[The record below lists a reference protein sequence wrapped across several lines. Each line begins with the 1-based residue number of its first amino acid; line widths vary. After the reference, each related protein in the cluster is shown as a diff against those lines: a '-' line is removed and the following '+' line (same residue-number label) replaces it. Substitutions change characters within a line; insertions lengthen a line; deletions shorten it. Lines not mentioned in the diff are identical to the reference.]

1 MKTQWSMKTVSLI
14 LSILFSIALQAQHVI
29 GYVPYWS
36 GTASEIQYDKLTH
49 INYSFAIPDVDGHL
63 KPLQNT
69 AKLQQIV
76 TNAHAVGG
84 KVLIAIG
91 GWSENGVVLDSRF
104 EAIGAN
110 AQYRTNLVN
119 DIVNLVN
126 QYNLDGADMDWEFPD
141 AGASADN
148 FEALMTE
155 LYNALHPMGKLVT
168 SAVSGSSWGGQ
179 GINTN
184 VRNVVD
190 WLNIMSYD
198 FNNQNHSTYSDALG
212 AVAYYQQK
220 GFPNS
225 KLALGVPF
233 YARPSWESYASIVGR
248 GADPYQDSFDGNGYN
263 GINTIKQKTNYVINN
278 GLRGVMIWEISQD
291 LNNQYSLVT
300 AIDEEI
306 NTNGTQNELPTVAL
320 TSPTNGSSFI
330 EGNTIQLS
338 ASASDN
344 DGSIAKVEFYNGTT
358 KIGED
363 ASAPY
368 SYTLSNAAVG
378 SYSFTAKAI
387 DNLGAS
393 ATSSAANVTVNI
405 DPTACNFEAWRNR
418 SWYNP
423 GDYVVY
429 NNHAWLCVNRNRSST
444 PGTNS
449 DWSDQGQCG
458 GGNSNQAP
466 SVSIT
471 SPSVN
476 QQIEEGNSI
485 SLAANASDADGTIS
499 KVEFYLNGSKVGE
512 DLSAPFTLNAGNL
525 SVGNYSVYAVATDN
539 DAASTT
545 SSSINFSVVAP
556 VQNQAPL
563 VSITS
568 PSNNAQFNEG
578 NTISLTANASDSDG
592 SVALVEFYLN
602 GTKVGQDASAP
613 YSYNAGALSTG
624 NYTVYAVAT
633 DNEGATTTSANV
645 NFSVNEVIQ
654 NQAPSVSISSPTNN
668 AQIDEG
674 TSVSINAVA
683 TDADGTI
690 SGVQFYLN
698 GTLVF
703 TDNSSPY
710 EYDAGTLSVGNY
722 RVYAV
727 ATDNDNATATSAT
740 VNFDINTV
748 IVGDCNAPAWSSSS
762 IYTGGDEVAHNNK
775 LWRAKWWTSGD
786 EPGTTGEFG
795 VWEDLGNCTIGNT
808 NDAPEVQITSPSN
821 NSSFDEGSV
830 VTVTASASD
839 ADGSVSKVEFYING
853 NKVGEDLNAPY
864 SINTSALNA
873 GNYTI
878 EAVATDN
885 EGAST
890 TSSVV
895 NITINTLVN
904 NQLPSGTVTSPVSG
918 SVITEGSNVTIEAS
932 ASDADGSVAQVE
944 FYINGALVGTD
955 NASPYAFEAGA
966 LTAGNYNVYVIVQD
980 NEGAESASSQVSFV
994 VEAETVNQAPTV
1006 EVSAPVDGAQISEG
1020 STVVIEAN
1028 AGDADGIVSKVEFYI
1043 NGSYVGED
1051 ASSPFTYNAG
1061 TQAAGS
1067 YSVYAIAFDDENAST
1082 TSSTINYSVKTTTIG
1097 GCNLP
1102 TYVEGTA
1109 YNSGDKVE
1117 NLDEGYTC
1125 EVAGWCSGAAWAYA
1139 PGTGLY
1145 WDMAWSYDG
1154 PCASEEGSLKAA
1166 VFNGTEQVNVEISS
1180 KEVQVLNISVYNAL
1194 GQLIFNDAITVL
1206 NGKVSYVLS
1215 SSSWNSGYYVLQI
1228 EGQKEAVKQVIVK

>member
-1 MKTQWSMKTVSLI
+1 MKTQWSMKTVSLL

-76 TNAHAVGG
+76 ANAHAVGG

-110 AQYRTNLVN
+110 PQYRTNLVN

-190 WLNIMSYD
+190 WLNIMAYD

-306 NTNGTQNELPTVAL
+306 NTNGTQNEHPTVSL

-525 SVGNYSVYAVATDN
+525 SAGNYSVYAVATDN

-578 NTISLTANASDSDG
+578 NAISLTANASDSDG

-602 GTKVGQDASAP
+602 GSKVGQDASAP
-613 YSYNAGALSTG
+613 YSYNAGTLSTG

-633 DNEGATTTSANV
+633 DNEGATTTAANV

-674 TSVSINAVA
+674 TSVSINAIA

-710 EYDAGTLSVGNY
+710 IYDAGTLSAGNY
-722 RVYAV
+722 TVYAV
-727 ATDNDNATATSAT
+727 ATDNDNATTTSAT

-795 VWEDLGNCTIGNT
+795 VWEDLGNCSGTGT
-808 NDAPEVQITSPSN
+808 
-821 NSSFDEGSV
+821 
-830 VTVTASASD
+830 
-839 ADGSVSKVEFYING
+839 
-853 NKVGEDLNAPY
+853 
-864 SINTSALNA
+864 
-873 GNYTI
+873 
-878 EAVATDN
+878 
-885 EGAST
+885 
-890 TSSVV
+890 
-895 NITINTLVN
+895 
-904 NQLPSGTVTSPVSG
+904 NQLPEGTITAPSNG
-918 SVITEGSNVTIEAS
+918 SVITEGASVVLEAS
-932 ASDADGSVAQVE
+932 ASDVDGSVAQVE
-944 FYINGALVGTD
+944 FYINGALVSTD
-955 NASPYAFEAGA
+955 NTSPYSYDAGQLA
-966 LTAGNYNVYVIVQD
+966 AGNYNVYVIVQD
-980 NEGAESASSQVSFV
+980 DEGAESASSQSSFT
-994 VEAETVNQAPTV
+994 VESEAVNQAPTV
-1006 EVSAPVDGAQISEG
+1006 AISSPTAGTQIPQGTS
-1020 STVVIEAN
+1020 VVLEAN
-1028 AGDADGIVSKVEFYI
+1028 AGDSDGTISIVEFYVD
-1043 NGSYVGED
+1043 GVYVGED
-1051 ASSPFTYNAG
+1051 AIAPFNFDIGAQSTGDYI
-1061 TQAAGS
+1061 
-1067 YSVYAIAFDDENAST
+1067 VYAVATDNEGAST
-1082 TSSTINYSVKTTTIG
+1082 TSSSVSYSVTSNTGG
-1097 GCNLP
+1097 GCNLT
-1102 TYVEGTA
+1102 TYVEGTV
-1109 YNSGDKVE
+1109 YNAGDQVE

-1206 NGKVSYVLS
+1206 NGTVSYLLS